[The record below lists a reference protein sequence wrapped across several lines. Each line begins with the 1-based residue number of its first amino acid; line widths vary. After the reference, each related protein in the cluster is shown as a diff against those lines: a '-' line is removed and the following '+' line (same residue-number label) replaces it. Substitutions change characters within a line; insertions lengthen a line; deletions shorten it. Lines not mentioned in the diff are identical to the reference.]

1 MKTVIN
7 LKIQHPAT
15 EEYRYFVTTRELSYI
30 PEVWVLDG
38 YSLENYDEI
47 AYDVLSGEVTVFLSL
62 KHLQWVDTFD
72 AMVAKVKDIL
82 SGWQEV
88 I

>member
-7 LKIQHPAT
+7 LKIQHPVT
-15 EEYRYFVTTRELSYI
+15 EEYRYFVSTRELSYL

-38 YSLENYDEI
+38 YSLELYDEI
-47 AYDVLSGEVTVFLSL
+47 AYDVLSGEVTIFLIL
-62 KHLQWVDTFD
+62 NDLCWIDTFD
-72 AMVAKVKDIL
+72 AIIVKLKDIL

-88 I
+88 T